1 MHYLSTLSKRFR
13 RLLLVSGLTTALLLS
28 FWLVVSAQSTPLAP
42 FGYFD
47 YSYNDGWTGAGAP
60 TGEKPESKLWWNDG
74 FWWGSLFNT
83 ADDKFHIYRLNWGT
97 QTWEDTG
104 VIIDDRP
111 NTKADALWDGT
122 KLYVASHVAIE
133 SDGEETT
140 TPANWARLYRFS
152 YDAAQ
157 QKYTLDAGF
166 PTNINRDRTETI
178 VLIKGS
184 SGRLW
189 ATYISRGT
197 TANPNRDYRVFVNS
211 SADGTT
217 WGTPFVPTLNV
228 TTTAVHVGRGDV
240 AAVVAFG
247 NNVGI
252 MWNNTLDDDNHTLHF
267 AYRADSNSTANDPWT
282 HQMITVPG
290 GADDHIS
297 IRSLKANTSGQVFAA
312 IKTSTPLTDP
322 ITQTIALVGLVA
334 RDVDGTISFH
344 MYSRNTDKDTRP
356 SLVIDE
362 GDTANATDDKA
373 YIFVS
378 GKEGGSKICYKSLAI
393 KSPLSSMGNFPT
405 GDCGTSFIE
414 DLTYKYINNATSMK
428 QNANKTTGIVV
439 LASDDFTTYTTTNVT
454 RVYVHNVMGNPPPV
468 VTAKGPS
475 VSPVQLTTVVTATFS
490 KAIAPAT
497 LNASNFTLESP
508 SGVVTG
514 TVSYAAGTR
523 TATFLPGGMLLANT
537 TYTVK
542 LTNGIKDTTGLG
554 LNEGFEAGPIVEQ
567 WSFTTG
573 ASGVQFQAS
582 SYTVN
587 ELEGTATIT
596 VVLDTPSAQ
605 AVTVDYA
612 TSAGATNPATAG
624 SDYTASNGTLTFN
637 PGETVKA
644 FTIPLL
650 DDASQ
655 ENIETVSLTLSNPV
669 NAALGVLTT
678 ATLSIIDNE
687 TTTVQFETP
696 GYIINENGG
705 QVAIQVTL
713 SSAAAFPITV
723 DYATSD
729 GTAAAGSD
737 YTANSGTL
745 TFAPGETSKTIN
757 VAVLDDSAFE
767 SNEIVNLTLSNVT
780 PGTTFLGVPSSA
792 TLTILDD
799 EQQPTV
805 KFSSTTYSVNEEA
818 GTANITVTLSTVAN
832 APVTIDY
839 ATSAGTAIAGEDFT
853 NTSGTLTFAAGET
866 SKVLTVAIGNDI
878 LDEDEEVFDVQLS
891 NPNGALLGAPFS
903 ALVTIVDE
911 DPAPTVQFENAN
923 ITKNE
928 SIGIIDIVV
937 TLSAPSGKLVTV
949 NYTSSNG
956 SAVDG
961 EDYASAIGTLTF
973 APGETSQSF
982 ELSVLNDK
990 TAENT
995 ETLTLTLSNP
1005 VNATVGAT
1013 TTTTVGIIDNDS
1025 GTTPT
1030 TNKVYLPLVQK

>member
-1 MHYLSTLSKRFR
+1 MHYLSRLSKRFR
-13 RLLLVSGLTTALLLS
+13 RLLLVSGMTTALLLS
-28 FWLVVSAQSTPLAP
+28 FWLVVGAQSTPLAP
-42 FGYFD
+42 FGYLD
-47 YSYNDGWTGAGAP
+47 YSYSDGWTGASSP

-74 FWWGSLFNT
+74 FWWGSLFNP

-111 NTKADALWDGT
+111 NTKADTLWDGT
-122 KLYVASHVAIE
+122 KLYVASHVAVE

-140 TPANWARLYRFS
+140 TPINWARLYRFS

-166 PTNINRDRTETI
+166 PTNINRDRTETL
-178 VLIKGS
+178 VLAKGA

-197 TANPNRDYRVFVNS
+197 TANPNRDYRIFVNS
-211 SADGTT
+211 SADGTS
-217 WGTPFVPTLNV
+217 WGTAFVPTLNV
-228 TTTAVHVGRGDV
+228 TDTAVHVGRGDV

-247 NNVGI
+247 NNIGL
-252 MWNNTLDDDNHTLHF
+252 MWNSTLDDDNHTLHF
-267 AYRADSNSTANDPWT
+267 AHRADSNSTANDPWT
-282 HQMITVPG
+282 HQMISVPG

-297 IRSLKANTSGQVFAA
+297 LRTLTANASGQVFAA

-322 ITQTIALVGLVA
+322 LTQTVALVGLVA

-344 MYSRNTDKDTRP
+344 MYSRNTDKDTQP
-356 SLVIDE
+356 SLVLDE
-362 GDTANATDDKA
+362 GDVATAADDKA

-393 KSPLSSMGNFPT
+393 KSPLASMGNFPV

-414 DLTYKYINNATSMK
+414 DLTYKYINRPTSMK

-439 LASDDFTTYTTTNVT
+439 LASDDFTAYTTTNVT
-454 RVYVHNVMGNPPPV
+454 RVYMHNVMGNPPPV

-475 VSPVQLTTVVTATFS
+475 VNPVQLTTVVTATFS
-490 KAIAPAT
+490 KPIAPAT
-497 LNASNFTLESP
+497 LNASNFILESP

-514 TVSYAAGTR
+514 TISYAAGTR
-523 TATFLPGGMLLANT
+523 TATFLPSSELAANT

-542 LTNGIKDTTGLG
+542 LTNGIKDTSGLG
-554 LNEGFEAGPIVEQ
+554 LNEGIDAGPVVEQ
-567 WSFTTG
+567 WTFSTG
-573 ASGVQFQAS
+573 AAGVQFQAA

-587 ELEGTATIT
+587 EIEGTATIT

-605 AVTVDYA
+605 AVSVNYA
-612 TSAGATNPATAG
+612 TSNGTATT
-624 SDYTASNGTLTFN
+624 SDYTASSGTLTFN
-637 PGETVKA
+637 PGETAKS
-644 FTIPLL
+644 FTVPIL
-650 DDASQ
+650 DDNSP
-655 ENIETVSLTLSNPV
+655 ETIETVNLTLSNPV

-687 TTTVQFETP
+687 STTVQVETP
-696 GYIINENGG
+696 SYTLNETGG

-713 SSAAAFPITV
+713 SSPAAFSITV
-723 DYATSD
+723 NYATSD
-729 GTAAAGSD
+729 GTAVAGSD
-737 YTANSGTL
+737 YTAASGTL
-745 TFAPGETSKTIN
+745 TFAPGETSQPIIIAITN
-757 VAVLDDSAFE
+757 DNAFE
-767 SNEIVNLTLSNVT
+767 SSEAFNLTLSNIT
-780 PGTTFLGVPSSA
+780 PNTTPFGVPNSA
-792 TLTILDD
+792 SITILDD
-799 EQQPTV
+799 DQQPTV
-805 KFSSTTYSVNEEA
+805 KFSSTTYSANEGA
-818 GTANITVTLSTVAN
+818 STANITVTLSTVAN
-832 APVTIDY
+832 GPVTIDY
-839 ATSAGTAIAGEDFT
+839 ATSAGTASASEDFT
-853 NTSGTLTFAAGET
+853 TTVGTLTFAAGET
-866 SKVLTVAIGNDI
+866 SKVLTVPVVNDI
-878 LDEDEEVFDVQLS
+878 LDEEEEVFDVQLS

-903 ALVTIVDE
+903 ALITIVDE
-911 DPAPTVQFENAN
+911 DAAPTVQFENAN

-928 SIGIIDIVV
+928 SIGVVDIVV

-949 NYTSSNG
+949 NYASGNG
-956 SAVDG
+956 SAIDG

-973 APGETSQSF
+973 APGETSQAF

-1005 VNATVGAT
+1005 TNATLGAT
-1013 TTTTVGIIDNDS
+1013 TSTTVGIIDNDS

-1030 TNKVYLPLVQK
+1030 SSKIYLPLVRK

>member
-28 FWLVVSAQSTPLAP
+28 FWLTVGAQSTPLSP

-47 YSYNDGWTGAGAP
+47 YSYSDGWTGAGSP

-74 FWWGSLFNT
+74 FWWGSLFNPT
-83 ADDKFHIYRLNWGT
+83 DDKFHIYRLNWGT

-104 VIIDDRP
+104 VIIDERP
-111 NTKADALWDGT
+111 NTKADTLWDGA

-140 TPANWARLYRFS
+140 TAANWARLYRFS

-166 PTNINRDRTETI
+166 PSNINRDRTETI
-178 VLIKGS
+178 VLAKGA

-197 TANPNRDYRVFVNS
+197 TANPNRDYRIFVNS

-217 WGTPFVPTLNV
+217 WGTAFVPTLNV
-228 TTTAVHVGRGDV
+228 TTTAVHAGRGDV

-247 NNVGI
+247 DNIGL

-267 AYRADSNSTANDPWT
+267 AYRADSNSTAGDPWT

-297 IRSLKANTSGQVFAA
+297 LRTLAANASGQVFAA

-322 ITQTIALVGLVA
+322 ITQTVALVGLVA

-344 MYSRNTDKDTRP
+344 MYSRNTDKDTQP
-356 SLVIDE
+356 SLVLDE
-362 GDTANATDDKA
+362 GDVANAADDKA

-378 GKEGGSKICYKSLAI
+378 GKEGGSKICYKSLPI
-393 KSPLSSMGNFPT
+393 KSPLSSMGNFPV

-414 DLTYKYINNATSMK
+414 DLTYKYINRATSMK
-428 QNANKTTGIVV
+428 QNATKTTGIVV
-439 LASDDFTTYTTTNVT
+439 LASDDYTAYTTTNVT
-454 RVYVHNVMGNPPPV
+454 RVYAHNVMGNPPPV

-475 VSPVQLTTVVTATFS
+475 SSPVQLTSVVTATFS
-490 KAIAPAT
+490 KPIAPAT
-497 LNASNFTLESP
+497 LNDTTFTLESP

-514 TVSYAAGTR
+514 TISYAAGTR
-523 TATFLPGGMLLANT
+523 TATFLPSSTLAANT
-537 TYTVK
+537 TYTAK

-554 LNEGFEAGPIVEQ
+554 LNEGIDAGPVIEE
-567 WSFTTG
+567 WTFATG
-573 ASGVQFQAS
+573 AAGVQFQAS

-587 ELEGTATIT
+587 EVAGTATIT

-605 AVTVDYA
+605 IVSVNYA
-612 TSAGATNPATAG
+612 TSDGTATAG
-624 SDYTASNGTLTFN
+624 ADYTASNGTVTFN
-637 PGETVKA
+637 PGETVKS
-644 FTIPLL
+644 FTVPIL
-650 DDASQ
+650 DDGDQ
-655 ENIETVSLTLSNPV
+655 ENIETVTLTLSNPV
-669 NAALGVLTT
+669 NASLGVLTT

-687 TTTVQFETP
+687 STTVQFGTP
-696 GYIINENGG
+696 SYTINENGG
-705 QVAIQVTL
+705 QAAIQVTL
-713 SSAAAFPITV
+713 SSAAAFSITV
-723 DYATSD
+723 NYATSD
-729 GTAAAGSD
+729 GTALAGSD
-737 YTANSGTL
+737 YTATSGTL
-745 TFAPGETSKTIN
+745 TFNPGETSKTIN
-757 VAVLDDSAFE
+757 VAILDDSAFE
-767 SNEIVNLTLSNVT
+767 SNETVNLTLSNVT
-780 PGTTFLGVPSSA
+780 PGNVSLGVPSTA
-792 TLTILDD
+792 LLTILDN

-805 KFSSTTYSVNEEA
+805 KFSSTTYSVNENA
-818 GTANITVTLSTVAN
+818 GTANITVTLSAVAN

-839 ATSAGTAIAGEDFT
+839 ATSAGTATASEDFT
-853 NTSGTLTFAAGET
+853 NTVGTLTFNPGET
-866 SKVLTVAIGNDI
+866 SKVVTIPIANDI

-903 ALVTIVDE
+903 ALITILD
-911 DPAPTVQFENAN
+911 DDAAPTVQFENAN

-928 SIGIIDIVV
+928 SIGIVDIVV

-949 NYTSSNG
+949 NYASSNG
-956 SAVDG
+956 SAIEG

-982 ELSVLNDK
+982 ELSILNDK
-990 TAENT
+990 IAENT

-1005 VNATVGAT
+1005 VNATLGAT
-1013 TTTTVGIIDNDS
+1013 STTTVGITDNDS
-1025 GTTPT
+1025 GSV
-1030 TNKVYLPLVQK
+1030 TNKVYLPIIQK